1 MTSKETPLEERI
13 ETPMPPRGKAPKLI
27 EIKISVPEGTLTE
40 AGEMAQAMGLSP
52 GEFNRMAW
60 ILGVHAL
67 AQGDNKLKVN
77 QSLRNKQATATDQGG
92 ENEA

>member
-1 MTSKETPLEERI
+1 MASNETPLEERI
-13 ETPMPPRGKAPKLI
+13 ETLMPPRGKAPKLN

-60 ILGVHAL
+60 ILGFTL
-67 AQGDNKLKVN
+67 
-77 QSLRNKQATATDQGG
+77 
-92 ENEA
+92 

>member
-1 MTSKETPLEERI
+1 MTSKETPKEERI
-13 ETPMPPRGKAPKLI
+13 ETPMPPRGNAPKLN
-27 EIKISVPEGTLTE
+27 EIKISVPAGTLTE
-40 AGEMAQAMGLSP
+40 AGEMAHAMGLSP

-77 QSLRNKQATATDQGG
+77 RSLRQKQSAT
-92 ENEA
+92 EEE